1 MHGTPRGSQMNTID
15 FFQYLVGNDATRD
28 LAAELASA
36 YLQRRAT
43 PARAAA

>member
-1 MHGTPRGSQMNTID
+1 MNTTD
-15 FFQYLVGNDATRD
+15 FLEYLVRSDATRD